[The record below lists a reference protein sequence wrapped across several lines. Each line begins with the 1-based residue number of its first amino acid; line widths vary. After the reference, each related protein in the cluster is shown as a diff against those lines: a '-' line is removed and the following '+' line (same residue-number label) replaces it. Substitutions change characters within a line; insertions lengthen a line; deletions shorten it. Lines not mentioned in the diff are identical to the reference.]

1 MQPFQGKISR
11 GSKLKNMEDFQKL
24 STVNKKFTK
33 NELVVKD
40 IQEKK
45 KGKMFMAM
53 KDLSEQGESPMKV
66 P

>member
-24 STVNKKFTK
+24 STVNKKFTE

-45 KGKMFMAM
+45 KREKC
-53 KDLSEQGESPMKV
+53 LW
-66 P
+66 